1 MGEGN
6 FMPLLLTKRL
16 FPAVLIAAALGLPTA
31 VPAEEAARPAADLT
45 LRVKELIPE
54 LEAYVESGM
63 KAFDSPGVALGV
75 VVDDQLVYAKGFG
88 VRSKARGGAVD
99 PRTLFQI
106 GSTTK
111 GFLATTLAIQVD
123 RGKLRWD
130 DRIVDLDPAFQLKD
144 PWVTR
149 EFRVL
154 DLLAQRSGLPAYAN
168 DSLGVPLG
176 IDETRL
182 IHSLRYVEPVT
193 SFRTTFAYT
202 NITHMLAGRIVA
214 RAAGA
219 ADWNAVLRAEL
230 LDPLGMKETSVTAEA
245 MEQAPNHASG
255 YRWTPQ
261 GVVEVPFTQI
271 FPYVFMGAGDIN
283 SNVEDMS
290 RWLRLQIGDGV
301 FEGRRLASAENL
313 NFTRRP
319 QVAITDK
326 ASYAMGWIRLET
338 PNGVAI
344 WHNGGTSSFGAFV
357 GFIPDRKAGIVLL
370 TNEANVGFPD
380 ALGIWLLDR
389 LLDNPKID
397 YVAKKLKEATAAFSK
412 DAAQFDKPAKPRP
425 FPALAPLA
433 GAFVNPAIGKALLKL
448 EGDVLAMDFSAGGA
462 KLRLDPWDGDVFT
475 ATLVPEGRFAA
486 VAANEGPGPA
496 GFVQFQID
504 NNGQLNRLR
513 LTDTNGQQFE
523 FLRE

>member
-1 MGEGN
+1 MQ
-6 FMPLLLTKRL
+6 PLSARRV
-16 FPAVLIAAALGLPTA
+16 FPAVLIAVALYLPTA
-31 VPAEEAARPAADLT
+31 VPAEETTRPASDVT

-54 LEAYVESGM
+54 IEAYVESGM

-75 VVDDQLVYAKGFG
+75 VVDDRLVFARGFG
-88 VRSKARGGAVD
+88 LRDKARGGTVD

-154 DLLAQRSGLPAYAN
+154 DLLAQRSGLPTYAN

-214 RAAGA
+214 KAAGA

-271 FPYVFMGAGDIN
+271 FPYDFMGAGDIN
-283 SNVEDMS
+283 SNVEDMA

-313 NFTRRP
+313 AFTRRP
-319 QVAITDK
+319 EVAIAEK
-326 ASYAMGWIRLET
+326 VFYAMGWIRLET

-344 WHNGGTSSFGAFV
+344 WHNGGTPSFGAFV

-370 TNEANVGFPD
+370 TNQTNVGFPD
-380 ALGIWLLDR
+380 ALGVWLLDR
-389 LLDNPKID
+389 LFDNPKID
-397 YVAKKLKEATAAFSK
+397 YVAKKLKEATAAFAK
-412 DAAQFDKPAKPRP
+412 DAAQFDRPANPRP

-433 GAFVNPAIGKALLKL
+433 GGFVNPAIGKALVKP
-448 EGDVLAMDFSAGGA
+448 EGDALAMEFAASGA
-462 KLRLDPWDGDVFT
+462 KLRLAPWDGDVFT

-486 VAANEGPGPA
+486 LAANEGPGPV

-513 LTDTNGQQFE
+513 MTDTNGQQFE

>member
-1 MGEGN
+1 MFVIATALCATTSLRAGE
-6 FMPLLLTKRL
+6 PARL
-16 FPAVLIAAALGLPTA
+16 AIDAAA
-31 VPAEEAARPAADLT
+31 
-45 LRVKELIPE
+45 RVQELIPE
-54 LEAYVESGM
+54 IETYIESGM
-63 KAFDSPGVALGV
+63 KAFDSPALALGV
-75 VVDDQLVYAKGFG
+75 VVDDKVVYARGFG
-88 VRSKARGGAVD
+88 VRSRASGGAVNS
-99 PRTLFQI
+99 RTLFQI

-111 GFLATTLAIQVD
+111 GFLATTLAIMVD

-149 EFRVL
+149 EFRVF
-154 DLLAQRSGLPAYAN
+154 DLLAQRSSLPAYAN

-176 IDETRL
+176 IDETAL
-182 IHSLRYVEPVT
+182 IHSLRHVEPVS
-193 SFRTTFAYT
+193 SFRSAFAYT

-214 RAAGA
+214 KAAGA

-230 LDPLGMKETSVTAEA
+230 LDPLGMKESSVTAQA

-271 FPYVFMGAGDIN
+271 FPYDFMGAGDIN
-283 SNVEDMS
+283 SNIEEMS
-290 RWLRLQIGDGV
+290 RWLQLQLGDGV
-301 FEGRRLASAENL
+301 LEGQRLVSAENL
-313 NFTRRP
+313 AFTRRP
-319 QVAITDK
+319 EVAITEK
-326 ASYAMGWIRLET
+326 AFYAMGWIRLET

-389 LLDNPKID
+389 ILGNEKVD
-397 YVAKKLKEATAAFSK
+397 YVAKKLNEATAAFAK
-412 DAAQFDKPAKPRP
+412 DAARFDKPANPRP
-425 FPALAPLA
+425 FPALAPLV
-433 GAFVNPAIGKALLKL
+433 GAYVNPAIGKAVLKR
-448 EGDVLAMDFSAGGA
+448 EGEALVMEIATGGA

-475 ATLVPEGRFAA
+475 ATLAPEGRFAA

-504 NNGQLNRLR
+504 NDGKRNRLR
-513 LTDTNGQQFE
+513 MTDTNGQQFE